1 MHKYDIDK
9 IFLGLHTGP
18 IYVRGGVF
26 GEGVGPI
33 FGTEFE
39 CSGSEAKLT
48 DCSYSSNVK
57 GCTHNDDAGVICNE
71 KSG

>member
-1 MHKYDIDK
+1 M
-9 IFLGLHTGP
+9 
-18 IYVRGGVF
+18 RGGVF

-33 FGTEFE
+33 FGTEFG